1 MHLDD
6 SGEIVEGFATP
17 EQEQLYA
24 ELVAEETLPE
34 PTHEQH
40 HDLRAP
46 QDDGQA

>member
-17 EQEQLYA
+17 EQEQLYE

-40 HDLRAP
+40 HDMTTRG
-46 QDDGQA
+46 DDGKA